1 MKVVEYSGLSIPRFA
16 AKIGAR
22 TPQAIREITYG
33 NTKTLS
39 YEMTQRIVAAFPEL
53 NTGWLTD
60 GEGEML
66 KSAAAEGATSVINSE
81 GVVLVNSGGSH
92 GYAGSRAVLDTTPKG
107 NQTIKQRL
115 KIFIAYK
122 KISTRAFEAACGFS
136 YGFVG
141 NMRNSMQP
149 DKTMR
154 ISQCYPELNTGWL
167 MTGEGE
173 MLKPTAAA
181 DGATSVTNSEGAV
194 LINSGGSRV
203 DTNSGTVIYKA
214 LDEIA
219 EQRKLTAKAHEQIDR
234 LLSIIERLTNG

>member
-1 MKVVEYSGLSIPRFA
+1 ME
-16 AKIGAR
+16 
-22 TPQAIREITYG
+22 Q
-33 NTKTLS
+33 
-39 YEMTQRIVAAFPEL
+39 
-53 NTGWLTD
+53 
-60 GEGEML
+60 
-66 KSAAAEGATSVINSE
+66 SVS
-81 GVVLVNSGGSH
+81 
-92 GYAGSRAVLDTTPKG
+92 
-107 NQTIKQRL
+107 QTIKQRL

-122 KISTRAFEAACGFS
+122 KISTRAFEAACGSS

-194 LINSGGSRV
+194 LINSGGSQV
-203 DTNSGTVIYKA
+203 NTPAWIDKLTDGMDTA
-214 LDEIA
+214 LKEIA

-234 LLSIIERLTNG
+234 LLSIIERLTSGVNNNNQ